1 MKKISK
7 FQVIKF
13 LGISFNYFILIF
25 MSIIIL
31 FPLFITLMSAL
42 NQKNSLFSVT
52 LIPEQISLTQ
62 NFIHLSTRT
71 SYWHWYLNTFTISI
85 ASTLGALMLIVIS
98 GFIYSRYRF
107 KARKPALIT
116 LLVVQII
123 PPSSTLIA
131 LYAIANSLGIYQSA
145 YSVPLT
151 YLFMIFIY
159 ITTGSTI
166 NTIIMKSYFDSVPRD
181 LDESAKIDGASHF
194 QIFKDILLPLV
205 TPMIVVLG
213 VFTFLIPIG
222 DVIMPRF
229 LLASLHSKDT
239 TLALGL
245 NTLISDFKNSNPNI
259 FAAGAILAAVPP
271 VVIFFIFQ
279 KYIVSG
285 LTAGGVKG

>member
-31 FPLFITLMSAL
+31 FPLFITLMSAF
-42 NQKNSLFSVT
+42 NQKNSLFSIT
-52 LIPEQISLTQ
+52 LIPEKISLTQ

-85 ASTLGALMLIVIS
+85 ASTLGALMIIIIS

-151 YLFMIFIY
+151 YLFMIFVY